1 MTKSYRVFLEP
12 REQVLAKRLAD
23 RRLGSKYVKVG
34 EKSYTR
40 NTTPW
45 ESHYIGLQG
54 EIAVGKLLRYP
65 IGEFISPSGDGDE
78 PDLFWGRRSVEVK
91 TTKYS
96 PPILKLDKLTDFV
109 TDVLVLCYLA
119 EESVID
125 VMGWVSKSDFFDKH
139 SSRNFGYGERAIVE
153 EGGLNPASDLIVCEH
168 GVNRVRIPGVHI
180 DIEV

>member
-1 MTKSYRVFLEP
+1 MKSERVFLEP
-12 REQVLAKRLAD
+12 REQTLAKRLAD
-23 RRLGSKYVKVG
+23 RRLGSKYVPVG
-34 EKSYTR
+34 DKSYTR

-109 TDVLVLCYLA
+109 TDVLVLCYVA

-125 VMGWVSKSDFFDKH
+125 IMGWVSKSDFFDKH
-139 SSRNFGYGERAIVE
+139 RGRNFGYGERAIME
-153 EGGLNPASDLIVCEH
+153 AGGLNPASDLFSGEQL
-168 GVNRVRIPGVHI
+168 GNKVRNTPVHI
-180 DIEV
+180 DIDV

>member
-1 MTKSYRVFLEP
+1 MSKSHRVFLEP

-23 RRLGSKYVKVG
+23 RRLGSKYVKVN

-78 PDLFWGRRSVEVK
+78 PDLYWGRRSVEVK

-96 PPILKLDKLTDFV
+96 PPILKLDKLTNFV
-109 TDVLVLCYLA
+109 TDVLVLCYVA

-139 SSRNFGYGERAIVE
+139 RGRNFGYGERAIME
-153 EGGLNPASDLIVCEH
+153 ASGLNPASDLLSGEQL
-168 GVNRVRIPGVHI
+168 VNQERMAGIHI
-180 DIEV
+180 DIDV